1 MVRHI
6 VVAFTFW
13 FGLTSFVNA
22 QSIQKRYTTLSGFYD
37 YQTNNT
43 CQYIRVNPANG
54 NMHAVFM
61 VAEDS
66 TAIEASRRT
75 AYAFSSNGGLTW
87 YNFANVRVPT
97 RRSGYP
103 SLDLLRGP
111 HAGSVII
118 ASHSTVT
125 GTQSTIYVGSP
136 EETGAFSELNPPPLL
151 GYNDEPLWPDVAGI
165 ADGSVALVGLRA
177 MSCQLKL
184 TITSDYT
191 SYLPWQGP
199 TNDCTNRYVL
209 EASPGGYIG
218 LVYTRNGIR
227 LFESHVVSLHWIDS
241 LKVPVP
247 IVIGSD
253 TFDLGNSI
261 DMVYFNEAPA
271 IVFSMKQR
279 NRPSTNDGAAI
290 GFWSQATGVVKVV
303 AHNSLPGIADTL
315 NKPQRG
321 HLTLGYPVIGVV
333 GTDLY
338 VGFQAFMRDTS
349 GRGYNFSDVFLIR
362 TTNGGSLWSTPLN
375 LSNTQW
381 LDERYPSISR
391 WNPAQIPNLV
401 WQEDA
406 APGGAAFPGEADTTR
421 VKQVH
426 CRLSYG
432 LDVDEQSRK
441 PLTFSLEQNY
451 PNPFN
456 PTTTIRFNIGGV
468 VALSGA
474 SSSGVEGPGVHY
486 ARLAVFDLL
495 GRDVATLV
503 NEVKEP
509 GTHSVQWDASGF
521 ASGVY
526 LYQLRAGGFVQTKK
540 LMIIR

>member
-6 VVAFTFW
+6 LLAFAFW

-22 QSIQKRYTTLSGFYD
+22 QWYQKRYTTLSGYYD

-54 NMHAVFM
+54 NIHVVFM
-61 VAEDS
+61 VADDS
-66 TAIEASRRT
+66 AGLSASRRT
-75 AYAFSSNGGLTW
+75 AYAFSSNGGSTW
-87 YNFANVRVPT
+87 NNFSNVRVPA

-111 HAGSVII
+111 HAGLPVIVN
-118 ASHSTVT
+118 H
-125 GTQSTIYVGSP
+125 GTQSTLYVDSP
-136 EETGAFSELNPPPLL
+136 EGTGAFSELNAPPLL
-151 GYNDEPLWPDVAGI
+151 GDNDEPLWPDVAGI
-165 ADGSVALVGLRA
+165 ADGSIALVGLRA

-184 TITSDYT
+184 TITSDCST
-191 SYLPWQGP
+191 YLPWQGP
-199 TNDCTNRYVL
+199 TNDCSNRYVL

-241 LKVPVP
+241 LRVPVP

-261 DMVYFNEAPA
+261 DMVYFNEAPV
-271 IVFSMKQR
+271 IVFSMRQR

-303 AHNSLPGIADTL
+303 AHNNMPGIADTL

-321 HLTLGYPVIGVV
+321 HLTLGYPVIGVA
-333 GTDLY
+333 GSMLY
-338 VGFQAFMRDTS
+338 IGFQAFMPDTS
-349 GRGYNFSDVFLIR
+349 SRGYNFSDVFL
-362 TTNGGSLWSTPLN
+362 TGSTDGGSTWRNPANIST
-375 LSNTQW
+375 TQH

-391 WNPAQIPNLV
+391 WNASQEANLV
-401 WQEDA
+401 WQEDPS
-406 APGGAAFPGEADTTR
+406 PGGAAFPGESDTAR
-421 VKQVH
+421 VKQVFF
-426 CRLSYG
+426 RLGSG
-432 LDVDEQSRK
+432 CDVDQRYDTPQSFA
-441 PLTFSLEQNY
+441 LLAAY

-456 PTTTIRFNIGGV
+456 PTTTIKFTIPVGTGHAPSLLKV
-468 VALSGA
+468 YDV
-474 SSSGVEGPGVHY
+474 
-486 ARLAVFDLL
+486 L
-495 GRDVATLV
+495 GREVATLV

-509 GTHSVQWDASGF
+509 GTYTVQWDGSGV

-526 LYQLRAGGFVQTKK
+526 FYRLDAGAFTQTKRLV
-540 LMIIR
+540 LMK